1 MMMVTLNN
9 LAVNYKM
16 LPSEA
21 LMRASTFDLKV
32 LDISTK
38 WEKRKV
44 ELAESKIPGKST
56 PKLTEQEMLDMIK
69 RAREK

>member
-1 MMMVTLNN
+1 MMIVTLNN

-32 LDISTK
+32 LDVSTK
-38 WEKRKV
+38 WEKRKI
-44 ELAESKIPGKST
+44 ELTEGKTIGKSI

-69 RAREK
+69 RARE